1 MCEVSRAKGEWH
13 SRTRIKHSFAI
24 TQTEELNQ
32 PYGCVRSPPKK
43 HTSLGREM
51 SVCFVIISKM
61 LCIESVVRIVWM
73 RCCSVDWR
81 RYGWYSEAYIPRT
94 PADSVYGVLS
104 LRCLGAPQLL
114 PDCLPA
120 CVSVYAS
127 VCDVCVCVRIAA
139 KVERRC
145 ETCAKWFWTIN
156 SSSDGWWD
164 AKVVASARRKAH
176 TDTHVGRRASP
187 T

>member
-127 VCDVCVCVRIAA
+127 VCDVCVCAY
-139 KVERRC
+139 RR
-145 ETCAKWFWTIN
+145 EGGEKMWNMRKMILDHQQLF
-156 SSSDGWWD
+156 GWLVGCKSGCQR
-164 AKVVASARRKAH
+164 APKS
-176 TDTHVGRRASP
+176 THRHSRM